1 MPKALIRALGVA
13 LLCAVAVTAPAAE
26 QPWVEVR
33 SPHFALITDAGEK
46 RGREVLQR
54 FENMRTAFGVL
65 FKKATINIPIPL
77 QIIAFRN
84 TSELRRYAPLWNGKP
99 VELAGFFQG
108 ATDKNFI
115 ALDLSSEG
123 GWAVAFH
130 EYAHMLINGNFPPEP
145 AWYDEGFAEYCST
158 LKVSNKEIDIGLI
171 PEGDVQ
177 VLRDNPWLKS
187 IALLSIEHTSQEYNA
202 GERRGVFYAESW
214 LLVHY
219 YMGRENSPLNQ
230 LVLMWRNKV
239 PVDEAIRKAFG
250 MSPDQVDHMLREYY
264 LSGRWKYFKVS
275 APAEINDIQYTARAL
290 SGVDAA
296 AILADL
302 HYHSR
307 DYQEAAFA
315 EFKRILTLQP
325 DNAIANRGLGYAYLQ
340 RNQFD
345 EAADHFRRAAAQDS
359 QDPWVHF
366 LSASLMYRQ
375 SVVAQHN
382 PGDVDLMRKEL
393 ETAIRLNPGFADAHA
408 LLAFNAN
415 MSEDRKGA
423 IAAMRKALEL
433 NPRNDSY
440 AMNLA
445 QFYLQD
451 RKYDDAAPLLER
463 LRGSDD
469 QRIATQASVQADQ
482 LAELKELAKAEPGRQ
497 AVKGGYKD
505 TATDERWSG
514 AVNQHDESEAPP
526 GEIKPDARPM
536 EFARGKIVA
545 IDCSASPGAVLTLLA
560 GAYTWKLS
568 TPDRGKLVLIGADS
582 FSCAW
587 VNQKAAVNFR
597 RSAEGA
603 GELVSL
609 EIQ

>member
-1 MPKALIRALGVA
+1 MLKSLIRWLVVA
-13 LLCAVAVTAPAAE
+13 LLSSIGMGAFATE
-26 QPWVEVR
+26 QTWIEVR

-65 FKKATINIPIPL
+65 FKKANVSVPIPM
-77 QIIAFRN
+77 QIVAFRN
-84 TSELRRYAPLWNGKP
+84 TSELRKYAPLWNGKP
-99 VELAGFFQG
+99 IELSGFFQG
-108 ATDKNFI
+108 ASDKNFI

-158 LKVSNKEIDIGLI
+158 LKVTNKEIDIGLL
-171 PEGDVQ
+171 PDGDVQ

-187 IALLSIEHTSQEYNA
+187 TALLSIEHTSKDYNA

-230 LVLMWRNKV
+230 LVQMWRDKA

-250 MSPDQVDHMLREYY
+250 MSPDQVDHMLRDYFV
-264 LSGRWKYFKVS
+264 SGHWKYFKS
-275 APAEINDIQYTARAL
+275 PAPADINDIQYTARAL
-290 SGVDAA
+290 SDVDAA

-307 DYQEAAFA
+307 DYQEAAFG
-315 EFKRILTLQP
+315 EFQKILVQQP

-375 SVVAQHN
+375 SAIAQRA
-382 PGDVDLMRKEL
+382 PSDLDLMRKEL
-393 ETAIRLNPGFADAHA
+393 ETAIRLNPGFADAYA

-415 MSEDRKGA
+415 MSEDRQGA

-451 RKYDDAAPLLER
+451 RKYDEAAPLLER
-463 LRGSDD
+463 LRQSDD

-482 LAELKELAKAEPGRQ
+482 LAELKDLAKGVEPGRQ

-505 TATDERWSG
+505 TTNERWSG
-514 AVNQHDESEAPP
+514 AVNQHDEQEPAP
-526 GEIKPDARPM
+526 EESKPDTRPM

-545 IDCSASPGAVLTLLA
+545 IDCSSSPAAVLTLAA
-560 GAYTWKLS
+560 GAKTWKLS
-568 TPDRGKLVLIGADS
+568 APDRGKLVLIGADT
-582 FSCAW
+582 FSCTW

-603 GELVSL
+603 GELISL